1 VADIDRVLQSM
12 MLMKE
17 TIDRQSLIIMG
28 EDFLMLVRCLCGT
41 EPIWGGDDDGPMGQD
56 HIISNWQ
63 CPNCKAWIEIHTGLE
78 TEETEESDDDE

>member
-1 VADIDRVLQSM
+1 M

-17 TIDRQSLIIMG
+17 TITDTDSLIVIG
-28 EDFLMLVRCLCGT
+28 GDFLMLVRCLCGT

-78 TEETEESDDDE
+78 TDEEESDE